1 MCICSCITCLV
12 SPSVVLKM
20 KKIMQPELLR
30 KCILKINHV
39 SEPPPKKNKKS
50 KNKEKKTRIISLGLT
65 LTFTKKSPFINTQ
78 LIIQIFAKLDY

>member
-1 MCICSCITCLV
+1 
-12 SPSVVLKM
+12 M